1 MSALHKGNALHL
13 RRINFVHHW
22 QGLNIEAEGCG
33 ITTPLSYQVNLLGS
47 LLGHVIRAQA
57 GKNIFSL
64 VEEFRL
70 LCKEANQ
77 SGDER
82 LFRQVQEKIKSL
94 TLDEIVWLVRSYTTF
109 FHLVNQAERQEI
121 IRINQTRERSA
132 SSEQPRNES
141 IMEAVHQLK
150 QEGIA
155 YAQILELLDQLNI
168 QPTMTAHP
176 TESRRRTILL
186 KQKEIARLLS
196 LLCDHEQYS
205 SREKDQIITQIYH
218 QILLLLASDDIRSE
232 RPTVKDEVLNGLY
245 FCTTSIWETVPHLY
259 QDLREAIHLY
269 YDVQPNNLP
278 ALLRYRTWIGGD
290 RDGNP
295 FVTPDVT
302 RESLKTYRAAVLQL
316 YLDELAKLKNELSI
330 SSRRAK
336 IPEQLEGS
344 LEQDAKLMTLDGKL
358 YRRYQ
363 FEPYRLK
370 ISYIIEKINRLL
382 SQDADTSF
390 SYTCEDFL
398 AELQMIKKSLDINNL
413 NEIATQGLLSD
424 LILRAQVFGFH
435 LVTLDIRQHS
445 KVHEQAIEELL
456 RLAGVTKTYTE
467 LPETEKCLILG
478 KELQNPRPLLPR
490 NAKVSDLTAMVL
502 DTFDIIHQAIHFD
515 ANSIGSYIISMTNA
529 VSDMLEALLLAKEV
543 GMWSITNDKV
553 DPKFGVVPLFET
565 VEDLKNAE
573 SLMEKLFT
581 NKIYQLHLQARQ
593 NFQEIMLGYS
603 DSNKDGGYFMANWS
617 LHKAQESLARIC
629 KKHHITFRLFH
640 GRGGTVGRGGG
651 RANQAI
657 FAMPKISQNG
667 KIRFTEQGE
676 VISFR
681 YANPL
686 IARRHLEQIV
696 NAMLQTTHREI
707 SEPGY
712 TPKMQE
718 VMEEVA
724 ARSME
729 NYRKLIDNPD
739 FWQWYLEITPIKFIG
754 KLPIASRPVSRKSA
768 DDLTFE
774 DIRAIPWNF
783 AWTQTRYNLP
793 GWYGIGE
800 ALTSFMNENED
811 HLNYLQKMYD
821 SWTFFRTII
830 NNAQLEM
837 GRAKLDIAKHY
848 SDLSEQC
855 FHKEID
861 ADFNKAF
868 EVILKITGQQKLLD
882 NQSAIQK
889 SIVLR
894 NPYTDVL
901 NLLQIDL
908 LNRCQ
913 NSTESECARNENALL
928 LSINGIAAAMQ
939 NTG

>member
-1 MSALHKGNALHL
+1 M
-13 RRINFVHHW
+13 HHW
-22 QGLNIEAEGCG
+22 QGLNIEAEGCN
-33 ITTPLSYQVNLLGS
+33 ISKPLSYQVNLLGT
-47 LLGHVIRAQA
+47 LLGHAVREQA
-57 GKNIFSL
+57 GEDIFSR

-70 LCKEANQ
+70 LCKQANQ
-77 SGDER
+77 SGDES

-94 TLDEIVWLVRSYTTF
+94 TLEEIVWLVRSYTTF

-121 IRINQTRERSA
+121 IRINQARERSA
-132 SSEQPRNES
+132 TSEQPRNES
-141 IMEAVHQLK
+141 IREAVHQLK
-150 QEGIA
+150 QEGIS

-186 KQKEIARLLS
+186 KQKEIARWLS
-196 LLCDHEQYS
+196 LLCDHEGLT

-245 FCTTSIWETVPHLY
+245 FCTTAIWETVPRLY
-259 QDLREAIHLY
+259 QDLREAIGLY
-269 YDVQPNNLP
+269 YGEQPNDLP

-302 RESLKTYRAAVLQL
+302 RESLKTYRTAVLQL
-316 YLDELAKLKNELSI
+316 YLAELAGLQNELSI
-330 SSRRAK
+330 SSRRVK
-336 IPEQLEGS
+336 IPDPLANS
-344 LEQDAKLMTLDGKL
+344 LEQDANSITLDPKI

-382 SQDADTSF
+382 FQDVDTSF
-390 SYTCEDFL
+390 SYTCEGFL
-398 AELQMIKKSLDINNL
+398 AELQLIKQSLEFNNL
-413 NEIATQGLLSD
+413 KEIATNGRLSD
-424 LILRAQVFGFH
+424 LILRAQVFGFY
-435 LVTLDIRQHS
+435 LMTLDIRQHS
-445 KVHEQAIEELL
+445 QVHEQAVEELL
-456 RLAGVTKTYTE
+456 HLAVVTGNYAE
-467 LPETEKCLILG
+467 LPETEKCQILE
-478 KELQNPRPLLPR
+478 KELQNPLPLLPR

-502 DTFDIIHQAIHFD
+502 ETFDTIRQAIQFD
-515 ANSIGSYIISMTNA
+515 LNSIGSYVISMTSA
-529 VSDMLEALLLAKEV
+529 VSDMLEVLLLAKEV
-543 GMWSITNDKV
+543 GLWSITNGKV
-553 DPKFGVVPLFET
+553 DCKLDVVPLFET

-573 SLMEKLFT
+573 ALMEKLFA
-581 NKIYQLHLQARQ
+581 NKIYRFHLKER
-593 NFQEIMLGYS
+593 NHFQEIMLGYS

-617 LHKAQESLARIC
+617 LHKGQESLARIC
-629 KKHHITFRLFH
+629 KKYGITFRLFH

-657 FAMPKISQNG
+657 FAMPKISLNG
-667 KIRFTEQGE
+667 QMRFTEQGE

-686 IARRHLEQIV
+686 IAHRHLEQIV
-696 NAMLQTTHREI
+696 NAMLQATRSEI
-707 SEPGY
+707 SEPHY
-712 TPKMQE
+712 TPKMRE
-718 VMEEVA
+718 VMEEIA
-724 ARSME
+724 TRSMK

-800 ALTSFMNENED
+800 ALNSFMNENED
-811 HLNYLQKMYD
+811 NLNYLQKMYD

-830 NNAQLEM
+830 DNAQLEM
-837 GRAKLDIAKHY
+837 GRAKLDIARY
-848 SDLSEQC
+848 YTVSSDQN
-855 FHKEID
+855 FHDQIQL
-861 ADFNKAF
+861 DFKKATTA
-868 EVILKITGQQKLLD
+868 ILKITNQVKLLD
-882 NQSAIQK
+882 NQLAIQK
-889 SIVLR
+889 SIMLR

-901 NLLQIDL
+901 NLLQMELLWRGEQCDDL
-908 LNRCQ
+908 
-913 NSTESECARNENALL
+913 EAPHNENALL

-939 NTG
+939 STG